1 MATRVLVVYYS
12 LHGHVAALAGA
23 VGKGAETVRNTEVR
37 LRRVPDMGDA
47 GPGPGAGAAAGAG
60 AGAGA
65 IDRRIEEATHDDLR
79 WADGIA
85 WGTPTRYGMMATPL
99 KRFLDGMVEIWLRGE
114 LEDKPTGVFTSSA
127 SIHGGQES
135 TILTTLVPLLHFG
148 MIFVGTPYVQ
158 NPQILTTDAIGGSPY
173 GPSTIAAADDSRA
186 VAPVE
191 LLTARN
197 LGVRLAR
204 VSSALKIVRVTT
216 TQRQVDAPAYVTGE
230 E

>member
-1 MATRVLVVYYS
+1 VATKVLVVYYS
-12 LHGHVAALAGA
+12 LHGHVEALAGA
-23 VGKGAETVRNTEVR
+23 VGGGAESVRNTEVR
-37 LRRVPDMGDA
+37 VRRVPDLGDA
-47 GPGPGAGAAAGAG
+47 RP
-60 AGAGA
+60 
-65 IDRRIEEATHDDLR
+65 IERAVDEATYDDLR

-85 WGTPTRYGMMATPL
+85 WGTPTRYGVMATPL
-99 KRFLDGMVEIWLRGE
+99 KRFLDGMVDIWLRGE

-173 GPSTIAAADDSRA
+173 GPSTVAGADDKRA
-186 VAPVE
+186 VAAVE

-204 VSSALKIVRVTT
+204 VASALKIVRVTT
-216 TQRQVDAPAYVTGE
+216 TQRQVDAPAYMTE
-230 E
+230 EE

>member
-1 MATRVLVVYYS
+1 VSTKVLVVYYS
-12 LHGHVAALAGA
+12 RHGHVAALAGA
-23 VGKGAETVRNTEVR
+23 VGKGAESVRNAEAR
-37 LRRVPDMGDA
+37 LRRVPELRDVEPTD
-47 GPGPGAGAAAGAG
+47 PSV
-60 AGAGA
+60 
-65 IDRRIEEATHDDLR
+65 DEVTHDDLR
-79 WADGIA
+79 WADAIA
-85 WGTPTRYGMMATPL
+85 WGTPTRYGIMATPL
-99 KRFLDGMVEIWLRGE
+99 KCLLDGMVELWLRGE

-173 GPSTIAAADDSRA
+173 GPSTIAAPDDSRP
-186 VAPVE
+186 VAEVE

-204 VSSALKIVRVTT
+204 VASALKIVRVTT
-216 TQRQVDAPAYVTGE
+216 TQRQVDAPAYQEAVGVR
-230 E
+230 